1 MMPKF
6 DLFGLTVSTYALMA
20 VLAAVTF
27 IVMSWRPLR
36 SFALPLPGV
45 IILLISICAVFLTG
59 ARLWNVAVRPDSYDK
74 AKPWY
79 ALEMSGFSVFG
90 GITGVAVVVLSAALI
105 ARVQPL
111 KLLDAVTVP
120 GAAAFCVARV
130 GCFLSGCCAGKET
143 DLPWGVVFP
152 SETDGLSETL
162 TRAHAVHPTQLY
174 ELILALLGIFLCL
187 FIVKKAHAGE
197 GGRFFIYG
205 VWFCTLRLA
214 IHPLRSFTYS
224 PVVTNIVYPLLYYVL
239 IVLGVFL
246 FVWSCR
252 RDRPET
258 GD

>member
-1 MMPKF
+1 M
-6 DLFGLTVSTYALMA
+6 
-20 VLAAVTF
+20 
-27 IVMSWRPLR
+27 
-36 SFALPLPGV
+36 
-45 IILLISICAVFLTG
+45 
-59 ARLWNVAVRPDSYDK
+59 
-74 AKPWY
+74 
-79 ALEMSGFSVFG
+79 
-90 GITGVAVVVLSAALI
+90 AVVVLSAALI

-143 DLPWGVVFP
+143 DLPWGLVFP

-197 GGRFFIYG
+197 GSRFFIYG
-205 VWFCTLRLA
+205 AWFCTLRLA
-214 IHPLRSFTYS
+214 VHPLRSFPYS

-252 RDRPET
+252 KGRPDAD
-258 GD
+258 GVQDGKP